1 MDDGQRAHR
10 SHLLLVLLPL
20 RGSLASLIP
29 EESCELIDCL
39 ALLLLKRANTDAI
52 ACKFRSTNPQI
63 ATRKTMSAETQQGT
77 HETGRLLGL
86 RQDTSHRLKC
96 WSSNHRWSHAGSP

>member
-29 EESCELIDCL
+29 KESCELIDCL
-39 ALLLLKRANTDAI
+39 ALLCLCLQGLLQRLLKRANADAI

-63 ATRKTMSAETQQGT
+63 ATRATMPVETQQGT
-77 HETGRLLGL
+77 THETGRQAAGL
-86 RQDTSHRLKC
+86 ETGRTLRT
-96 WSSNHRWSHAGSP
+96 A